1 MLTENLMI
9 RSATPTDAD
18 ELLAIRRD
26 AIMAL
31 AEEYGRVAAEGWAT
45 AAHPDRA
52 ANAIATNS
60 VWVAEFGSQVV
71 GWVEVAGATVVSLY
85 VSPAAARLGV
95 GSSLLT
101 HAEREIRDAGASI
114 ACLDAS
120 PNAEA
125 FYASRLQTG
134 RRGQVEQFNSHEQT
148 ARTGKPPNRPL
159 ERAGVNRRGDFA
171 LVSAGRSAPMR
182 WAANVSGSTTNV
194 SPCHPVCGPE
204 RGRVS

>member
-52 ANAIATNS
+52 ANTIATNS
-60 VWVAEFGSQVV
+60 VWVAECGSQVV
-71 GWVEVAGATVVSLY
+71 GWVEVAGATIVSLY

-101 HAEREIRDAGASI
+101 HAERQIRDAGASI
-114 ACLDAS
+114 AYLDAS

-125 FYASRLQTG
+125 FYAHRGYRRVGEVKANNSIPMSKRLEPESRLTG
-134 RRGQVEQFNSHEQT
+134 R
-148 ARTGKPPNRPL
+148 L
-159 ERAGVNRRGDFA
+159 
-171 LVSAGRSAPMR
+171 
-182 WAANVSGSTTNV
+182 SG
-194 SPCHPVCGPE
+194 PA
-204 RGRVS
+204 

>member
-9 RSATPTDAD
+9 RSARPTDAD

-31 AEEYGRVAAEGWAT
+31 AEEYGRVAAERWAS

-60 VWVAEFGSQVV
+60 VWVAECGSQVV
-71 GWVEVAGATVVSLY
+71 GWVEVAGAMIVSLY
-85 VSPAAARLGV
+85 VRPAVARLGV

-101 HAEREIRDAGASI
+101 HAERVIHDAGASI
-114 ACLDAS
+114 AFLDAS

-125 FYASRLQTG
+125 FYARRGYRRVGEVKSNNSIPMSKRLEPESRLTG
-134 RRGQVEQFNSHEQT
+134 R
-148 ARTGKPPNRPL
+148 L
-159 ERAGVNRRGDFA
+159 
-171 LVSAGRSAPMR
+171 
-182 WAANVSGSTTNV
+182 SG
-194 SPCHPVCGPE
+194 PA
-204 RGRVS
+204 